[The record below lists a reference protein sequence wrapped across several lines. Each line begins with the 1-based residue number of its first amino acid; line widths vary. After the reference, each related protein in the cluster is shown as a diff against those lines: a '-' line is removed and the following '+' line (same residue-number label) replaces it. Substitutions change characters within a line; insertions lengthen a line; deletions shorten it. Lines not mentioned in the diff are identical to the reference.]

1 MIPKSGYRFSDKIML
16 KQHLP
21 NMVALIRRL
30 KRLLRLAAL
39 AVAVLAA
46 PAQAD
51 DLDDF
56 NRAVEAA
63 MSHHRVA
70 LGYLRTENVDLAMLE
85 LEAMREAWGKASA
98 LPRPAIYRDNPRFTE
113 TMLDV
118 NVRIVGVFLV
128 LDMGRID
135 VARAS
140 LSTIRHSLAAMRR
153 ASKAEVLADCILD
166 ANTAMDVLYAADGK
180 PAEAATPA
188 ENYTQILQRCDGM
201 APPGIRNHAD
211 FRRLIDGALASL
223 AQIPKA
229 IETRDAALLHRLLI
243 ELRSFD
249 NLLAFRFG

>member
-1 MIPKSGYRFSDKIML
+1 MGSLRYP
-16 KQHLP
+16 
-21 NMVALIRRL
+21 L

-39 AVAVLAA
+39 ALAVLAG
-46 PAQAD
+46 PARAD

-70 LGYLRTENVDLAMLE
+70 LGYLRTENVDLAVLE
-85 LEAMREAWGKASA
+85 LEAMREAWAKASA
-98 LPRPAIYRDNPRFTE
+98 VRRPAIYRENPRFTE

-118 NVRIVGVFLV
+118 NVRIVGIFLV

-140 LSTIRHSLAAMRR
+140 LNTIRHSLAAMRR

-166 ANTAMDVLYAADGK
+166 ANTAMDVLYATDGK
-180 PAEAATPA
+180 PSEAATPA
-188 ENYTQILQRCDGM
+188 ENYTQILKRCDGM
-201 APPGIRNHAD
+201 APPAIRGHAD

-223 AQIPKA
+223 VQIPKA
-229 IETRDAALLHRLLI
+229 IETSDAGLLHRLLI

-249 NLLAFRFG
+249 NLLAFRYG

>member
-1 MIPKSGYRFSDKIML
+1 MGSLRYP
-16 KQHLP
+16 
-21 NMVALIRRL
+21 L
-30 KRLLRLAAL
+30 KRLLGMAAL
-39 AVAVLAA
+39 ALALLAA
-46 PAQAD
+46 PARAD
-51 DLDDF
+51 DLEDF

-70 LGYLRTENVDLAMLE
+70 LGYLRTENFDLAVLE

-98 LPRPAIYRDNPRFTE
+98 LPRPAIYRDSTRFTG

-135 VARAS
+135 VARTS
-140 LSTIRHSLAAMRR
+140 LNTIRHSLAAMRR
-153 ASKAEVLADCILD
+153 ASKAEVLADCILN
-166 ANTAMDVLYAADGK
+166 ANTAMDVLSAADGR

-188 ENYTQILQRCDGM
+188 ENYAQTLKRCDGM

-223 AQIPKA
+223 AQVPKA
-229 IETRDAALLHRLLI
+229 VDTRDAALLHRLLI

-249 NLLAFRFG
+249 NLLAFRYG

>member
-1 MIPKSGYRFSDKIML
+1 MGSL
-16 KQHLP
+16 A
-21 NMVALIRRL
+21 NRL
-30 KRLLRLAAL
+30 KRLLGMAAL
-39 AVAVLAA
+39 VLAVIA
-46 PAQAD
+46 TPIRAD

-70 LGYLRTENVDLAMLE
+70 LGYLRTENVDLAVLE
-85 LEAMREAWGKASA
+85 LEAMREAWAKASGMR
-98 LPRPAIYRDNPRFTE
+98 RPAVYRDNPRYTE

-118 NVRIVGVFLV
+118 NVRIVGIFLV

-140 LSTIRHSLAAMRR
+140 LNTIRHLLADMRR
-153 ASKAEVLADCILD
+153 ASKAEVLADCVLD
-166 ANTAMDVLYAADGK
+166 ANTTMDVLYAADGK
-180 PAEAATPA
+180 IAEAAAPA
-188 ENYTQILQRCDGM
+188 HAYAQILQRCDGM
-201 APPGIRNHAD
+201 APPGIRSHAD

-229 IETRDAALLHRLLI
+229 IETRDTDLLHRLLI

-249 NLLAFRFG
+249 NLLAFRYG